1 MQIKKLK
8 DREGSYLCEEKV
20 GNLWEQKVYWG
31 REGED
36 PHLGHTKEQAIARRC
51 KDYCSVKQFC
61 NQAKQEG
68 YV

>member
-1 MQIKKLK
+1 MTNKKLK

-36 PHLGHTKEQAIARRC
+36 PHLG
-51 KDYCSVKQFC
+51 
-61 NQAKQEG
+61 
-68 YV
+68 